1 MHVSTERSASNHPR
15 RNRRSSLT
23 KTTTQTEP
31 PVACGLS
38 WIEAMEMASSS
49 GDHDPSLLL
58 AALEEIEHKQR
69 AIASILESGLLGHC
83 LG

>member
-1 MHVSTERSASNHPR
+1 MHVSTDRSASHSPR

-23 KTTTQTEP
+23 KSSAQAEP
-31 PVACGLS
+31 AVASGLS
-38 WIEAMEMASSS
+38 WTEAMEMANQS
-49 GDHDPSLLL
+49 GGHDPLLLL
-58 AALEEIEHKQR
+58 AALEEIERKQR